1 MDTLW
6 FYKDLCQV
14 LDSNPPQYTG
24 AFVET
29 EYDHGFDIAKLFA
42 VDG

>member
-1 MDTLW
+1 MNLIH
-6 FYKDLCQV
+6 
-14 LDSNPPQYTG
+14 PQYIG

-29 EYDHGFDIAKLFA
+29 EYDRGFDITKLFA